1 MCVQVTLLT
10 PILAA
15 KQRELTYYRQHDG
28 IVKSVGGLI
37 RRARSGLRDPRQRPL
52 NEAGGTFPPHTD
64 PGKMV
69 TSSHYL
75 EAPRRLRAFVRAH
88 ETSLVVLAAL
98 VGTISGLVVAAM
110 SAAVEGLHVLLFN
123 LEMGDRLSSQ
133 FRIEPLRA
141 LLVPSL
147 GGLLLGVAFLLLL
160 RWRPAREIDPIEANA
175 LHGGRM
181 SFRGSLIVAL
191 QTVWSSGV
199 GASVGLEA
207 GYTQLASGLAASLGR
222 GFHLRRGDQRIMVGC
237 GAAAAIA
244 GAFGAPL
251 AGAFYAF
258 ELVIGGYTPASLT
271 PVGVAAVAGYFVAHG
286 IHSDVAGRRRRCG
299 RRCAR
304 ARSRHRGVARRP
316 GGAVRHR
323 HHARRGAVRDVACQ
337 DQALAAAAAGA
348 GGPRRRPARPDNAAG
363 DVVGAR
369 RAAFCRICFNSAFG
383 ARDHFHPESDCFR
396 HLAGIGFR
404 GGLFFATLFLGAIG
418 GHLFAGGFDA
428 IWPGLNLSPNVYAI
442 IGMSALS
449 ASVIGGPLT
458 MSFIALELTGNLWL
472 TTAVLVAVIIST
484 QITRELF
491 GYSFATWRLHLR
503 GETIR
508 SAADVGWIRDLTVRS
523 LMRRDVATVSA
534 NMAIEEF
541 RDKFPLG
548 SKTQV
553 VAVDGTGRYVGLAL
567 VADAHAPDI
576 KAPDGLIGL
585 LHYRDV
591 VLHPGMNIQEAI
603 AVFDAAEA
611 ELLAVVDIDGEHRPI
626 GLLTEAHAMRR
637 YAEESEQRRREVIG
651 DI

>member
-1 MCVQVTLLT
+1 MVS
-10 PILAA
+10 
-15 KQRELTYYRQHDG
+15 
-28 IVKSVGGLI
+28 KS
-37 RRARSGLRDPRQRPL
+37 R
-52 NEAGGTFPPHTD
+52 F
-64 PGKMV
+64 
-69 TSSHYL
+69 L

-98 VGTISGLVVAAM
+98 IGIIGGLVVAAM
-110 SAAVEGLHVLLFN
+110 SAAVEGMHVLLFN
-123 LEMGDRLSSQ
+123 VEIGERLSSQ
-133 FRIEPLRA
+133 YSIDPWRA
-141 LLVPSL
+141 LLLPSL
-147 GGLLLGVAFLLLL
+147 GGLLLGVAFLVLL
-160 RWRPAREIDPIEANA
+160 RFRPSREVDPIEANA

-181 SFRGSLIVAL
+181 SFRGSVIVAS

-207 GYTQLASGLAASLGR
+207 GYTQLASGIAASLGR
-222 GFHLRRGDQRIMVGC
+222 GFHLRRVDQRIMVGC

-271 PVGVAAVAGYFVAHG
+271 PVGVAAVAGYFVAHAFTVLSFGVGVGPVGDVLGRDLAIAALLGVLAALFG
-286 IHSDVAGRRRRCG
+286 IGIM
-299 RRCAR
+299 
-304 ARSRHRGVARRP
+304 RGVALCEQLL
-316 GGAVRHR
+316 
-323 HHARRGAVRDVACQ
+323 ARTR
-337 DQALAAAAAGA
+337 LW
-348 GGPRRRPARPDNAAG
+348 PPLRPALGGLGVGLLALITPQVMSSGHGALHFAG
-363 DVVGAR
+363 FVSIPLTV
-369 RAAFCRICFNSAFG
+369 
-383 ARDHFHPESDCFR
+383 
-396 HLAGIGFR
+396 LATIFILKAIASVISLGSGFR
-404 GGLFFATLFLGAIG
+404 GGLFFATLFLGALG
-418 GHLFAGGFDA
+418 GHLFAGGFDV

-508 SAADVGWIRDLTVRS
+508 SAADIGWIRDLTVRS
-523 LMRRDVATVSA
+523 LMRQDLTTVNA
-534 NMAIEEF
+534 NIGIEEF
-541 RDKFPLG
+541 REKFPLG
-548 SKTQV
+548 SKNQV
-553 VAVDGTGRYVGLAL
+553 VAVDGSGRYVGLAL

-576 KAPDGLIGL
+576 EADKGLIGI
-585 LHYRDV
+585 LHFRDV

-626 GLLTEAHAMRR
+626 GVLSEAHAMRR
-637 YAEESEQRRREVIG
+637 YAEESEQRRREVLG
-651 DI
+651 EV